1 MKFIIKNF
9 FYLTILLSIISVRGS
24 HKKNNYCEQKAIEVY
39 NKIIESIGNNFPA
52 PPTLQFSDKKRAVAY
67 LSKNNIVIERA
78 LLDIFCKDENFE
90 NKVGYVIAHELAHH
104 YLNHTWMKSSGLA
117 YIESYSSSY
126 EQRKIAEIQA
136 DTFAGFFGQI
146 AGYNVLGNA
155 KSTLTQI
162 YENYNLPPE
171 INGYPSL
178 NERIQIIES
187 KIDEANN
194 LSKIFILGT
203 VLIELGK
210 YDTAKKCFQE
220 ILDSRFTSREIYNNI
235 GLAYMLK
242 GIKESDLLISRFVY
256 PISLDKQTRADISVT
271 RSTNFFTD
279 PDKEFEMAK
288 SNFEKAIALDS
299 NYKKAKKNLI
309 ILGFIES
316 IKNKKTK
323 SFIESNDFKNLDSVS
338 KQDLIVIHQII
349 EGKKVNKIF
358 KKLTYNSNISITNLG
373 LNKDVIHEDVK
384 ELIQRFD
391 INTSDIFLGG
401 SNFKR
406 IRSKNNNIK
415 IYFKSYSK
423 YDLYKID
430 DINLISSIENISTEN
445 STINRGLSYFVF
457 E

>member
-67 LSKNNIVIERA
+67 LSKNKIVIERA
-78 LLDIFCKDENFE
+78 LLDIFCEDENFE

-117 YIESYSSSY
+117 YIESHSTSY

-136 DTFAGFFGQI
+136 DSFAGFFGQI

-162 YENYNLPPE
+162 YEDYDLPVE

-178 NERIQIIES
+178 KERIEIVES
-187 KIDEANN
+187 KIEEANN
-194 LSKIFILGT
+194 LSKIFILGS
-203 VLIELGK
+203 VLIELGE
-210 YDTAKKCFQE
+210 YETAKKCFQE

-235 GLAYMLK
+235 GLAHMLK
-242 GIKESDLLISRFVY
+242 GIKESDSAISRYIY
-256 PISLDKQTRADISVT
+256 PVSLDKQTRADISVT

-279 PDKEFEMAK
+279 PDKEFEIAK
-288 SNFEKAIALDS
+288 SNFEKAMTLDS
-299 NYKKAKKNLI
+299 NYKKARKNLI
-309 ILGFIES
+309 ILAFIES

-323 SFIESNDFKNLDSVS
+323 NFIESPDFKNLDNISR
-338 KQDLIVIHQII
+338 QDLIVIHQMI

-358 KKLTYNSNISITNLG
+358 KNLTYNSKISIANLG
-373 LNKDVIHEDVK
+373 LNNDIIQGDIE
-384 ELIQRFD
+384 ELIERFD
-391 INTSDIFLGG
+391 INTSDIFLG
-401 SNFKR
+401 SNNFKR
-406 IRSKNNNIK
+406 IRSKNNNVK

-430 DINLISSIENISTEN
+430 DIHLISSTQNLSTLN
-445 STINRGLSYFVF
+445 STVNKGINYMIF